1 MAGSTS
7 ADVVVVG
14 SGVAGSLVAYRLA
27 QAGASVILLE
37 AGPRLARW
45 QIVENFRRA
54 ADKRDLCAPYP
65 LPRHAPRPEPMNPGA
80 YLIDRGAM
88 PYQPQYLRLVGGTTW
103 HWAGAA
109 WRLLPADFRLKSLY
123 GVGRDWPFPYET
135 LEPWYGQAEVE
146 LGVSGPDI
154 DLGSP
159 RSTPYPMDALPLSW
173 MDRRVTEVLG
183 AQSYRVVPEPVAR
196 NSRPYDARPACCG
209 NNNCMPICPIGA
221 LYHAATHAEKA
232 ERAGAKLLAQAV
244 AYRVEAND
252 RGEIVAIHYKD
263 PNGQGTRVTGKRFVI
278 AANGIETPKLLL
290 MSASAR
296 FPKGVANGSDQLGR
310 NLMDHPATS
319 VKFLANEALWPG
331 RGPVEMS
338 SIVDFRDGPFRA
350 RQSATKLHVSN
361 AAPTL
366 SVTHKLLGL
375 KLTGGE
381 LDRQIRERC
390 ARTLTFGSF
399 HEQLPSAA
407 NRVTLSAQKDAL
419 GLPRPEVTYSV
430 DDYVRRAAAE
440 TRAQFERIAGIF
452 EGAEV
457 EHDESLGAS
466 SHIMGTAIMGANP
479 NDSVVDAE
487 CRAHDH
493 ANLFIV
499 GSAVMPAGGA
509 VNCTLTIAALSLR
522 LAGTI
527 EASLR

>member
-27 QAGASVILLE
+27 KAGASVILLE

-45 QIVENFRRA
+45 QIVDNFRRV

-65 LPRHAPRPEPMNPGA
+65 LLRHAPRPEPMNPGA
-80 YLIDRGAM
+80 YLIDRGTT
-88 PYQPQYLRLVGGTTW
+88 PYRPQYLRLVGGTTW

-109 WRLLPADFRLKSLY
+109 WRLLPADFRVKSLY

-146 LGVSGPDI
+146 LGVAGPDL

-159 RSTPYPMDALPLSW
+159 RSTPYPMTALPLSW
-173 MDRRVTEVLG
+173 MDRRVADVLG
-183 AQSYRVVPEPVAR
+183 AQSLRVVPEPMAR

-221 LYHAATHAEKA
+221 LYHAATHADKA
-232 ERAGAKLLAQAV
+232 ERAGATLIAQAV

-252 RGEIVAIHYKD
+252 RGDIVAIHYKD
-263 PNGQGTRVTGKRFVI
+263 PNGQSTRVTGKRFVI
-278 AANGIETPKLLL
+278 AANGIETPRLLL
-290 MSASAR
+290 MSTSAR
-296 FPKGVANGSDQLGR
+296 YPKGIANGSDQVGR
-310 NLMDHPATS
+310 NLMDHPGAS
-319 VKFLANEALWPG
+319 VSFLANEALWPG

-350 RQSATKLHVSN
+350 QQAAKKLHLSN

-366 SVTHKLLGL
+366 AVTWNLLG
-375 KLTGGE
+375 KGLTGGE
-381 LDRQIRERC
+381 LDRQIREQC
-390 ARTLTFGSF
+390 ARRLTFGSF
-399 HEQLPSAA
+399 HEQLPSGA

-419 GLPRPEVTYSV
+419 GLPRPEIAYAI
-430 DDYVRRAAAE
+430 DDYVRKSAAD
-440 TRAQFERIAGIF
+440 TRALFGRIAGMFDGTEI
-452 EGAEV
+452 EY
-457 EHDESLGAS
+457 DDSLGAS
-466 SHIMGTAIMGANP
+466 SHIMGTAIMGRDPGDA
-479 NDSVVDAE
+479 VVDAE

-493 ANLFIV
+493 ANLFIA
-499 GSAVMPAGGA
+499 GSAVMPAGGS
-509 VNCTLTIAALSLR
+509 VNCTLTIAALALR

-527 EASLR
+527 ETSLR